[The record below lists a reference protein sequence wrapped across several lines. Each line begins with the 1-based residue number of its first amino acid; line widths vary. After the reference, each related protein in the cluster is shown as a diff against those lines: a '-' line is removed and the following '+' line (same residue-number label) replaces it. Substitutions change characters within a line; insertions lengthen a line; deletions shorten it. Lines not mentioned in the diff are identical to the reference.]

1 MAMAHRHIGFVVS
14 SLLSLCTA
22 SLVVSSSALAM
33 RGLDPMAGSLAG
45 SSAVEVAPLPT
56 LSDRA
61 QQLEEQAGALY
72 RQGRYEEALQA
83 QRDSVASHRQLV
95 AQDPSQRLRLAASLH
110 NLGVVLIRLGQK
122 PEAIP
127 PTLEAL
133 TLYRAPAST
142 QGGEASVAMERP
154 LRNLVLL
161 YYETHRPQEA
171 LPLADELVRL
181 HQRAPIDNDA
191 SEAAQI
197 DVFNLRASLLVA
209 LNRPRE
215 ALQDLERA
223 VSLARRQV
231 NQAPQALA
239 LRHGLAGSLLN
250 QSQVADVLGQWEAAI
265 PPAREAEALLSDLA
279 RLHSGLSGDWAK
291 ALNRL
296 GQAYAKTGDAARA
309 RPPLETAVALLRG
322 LNPAGPSGSL
332 AVEVGGYRDDL
343 AQALDTLAVVNQ
355 HLQRPTEARAA
366 GEEALRIYSALVQVE
381 PRYQADVQRIR
392 AWLSPGPEIIPA
404 RR

>member
-1 MAMAHRHIGFVVS
+1 MARKHLGFVVS
-14 SLLSLCTA
+14 SLLSLWA
-22 SLVVSSSALAM
+22 AWVVVPSTALAT
-33 RGLDPMAGSLAG
+33 RRLDPVRGSLAE

-56 LSDRA
+56 LSERA
-61 QQLEEQAGALY
+61 RQLEEHAGALY
-72 RQGRYEEALQA
+72 GQGRYGEALQA

-110 NLGVVLIRLGQK
+110 NLGVVLIRLGRK
-122 PEAIP
+122 GDAIP

-133 TLYRAPAST
+133 TLYRGAGAT
-142 QGGEASVAMERP
+142 EAGEAALAQERP

-161 YYETHRPQEA
+161 YFETNRPQEA
-171 LPLADELVRL
+171 LPLADELVRH
-181 HQRAPIDNDA
+181 HQRAAIVDA
-191 SEAAQI
+191 ASQASQI

-215 ALQDLERA
+215 ALRDLERA
-223 VSLARRQV
+223 VAMARQ
-231 NQAPQALA
+231 QATQTPEMLA

-250 QSQVADVLGQWEAAI
+250 QSQVADLLGQPREAI
-265 PPAREAEALLSDLA
+265 PPAQEAEALLRELA
-279 RLHSGLSGDWAK
+279 RLHPAINGDWAK
-291 ALNRL
+291 ALSRL

-309 RPPLETAVALLRG
+309 RPPLETAVVLLRG
-322 LNPAGPSGSL
+322 LDPAGPSGSL

-343 AQALDTLAVVNQ
+343 AHALDSLALVNQ
-355 HLQRPTEARAA
+355 QLQRPAEARAA
-366 GEEALRIYSALVQVE
+366 GEEALRLYSTLARVD
-381 PRYQADVQRIR
+381 PRYQADVQRMR

>member
-1 MAMAHRHIGFVVS
+1 
-14 SLLSLCTA
+14 
-22 SLVVSSSALAM
+22 
-33 RGLDPMAGSLAG
+33 
-45 SSAVEVAPLPT
+45 
-56 LSDRA
+56 
-61 QQLEEQAGALY
+61 
-72 RQGRYEEALQA
+72 
-83 QRDSVASHRQLV
+83 
-95 AQDPSQRLRLAASLH
+95 
-110 NLGVVLIRLGQK
+110 
-122 PEAIP
+122 
-127 PTLEAL
+127 
-133 TLYRAPAST
+133 
-142 QGGEASVAMERP
+142 
-154 LRNLVLL
+154 
-161 YYETHRPQEA
+161 
-171 LPLADELVRL
+171 
-181 HQRAPIDNDA
+181 
-191 SEAAQI
+191 
-197 DVFNLRASLLVA
+197 LLVA